1 MVTIQKWSVTG
12 VMTIPVIN
20 ATINFSTGPSFAQA
34 MLINQGILGTN
45 VFADAAAVIVD
56 VSDQVDTI
64 KTSRGR
70 NATSDVFQTG
80 TLSLR
85 IVDENGDFNP
95 QNTAGPYYNLLS
107 PMRKVQITATYD
119 GVTYPIFSGFITGY
133 DTVTP
138 RNAGELAYTTI
149 TAVDAMRLAQNAQ
162 ISTVTGAA
170 AGNLSGT
177 RVNQILDQIAWPST
191 MRDVDAGLTTLQADP
206 GTARTALA
214 AMQTATT
221 SEYGSIYV
229 NASGSFVFQD
239 RTVTVSSVANTPTV
253 FNDDGT
259 NIAYSNAVWK
269 LDDTLIFNS
278 ASITATG
285 LATQTATNTASID
298 KYFIHSYNQQNLL
311 MQTTTVAKDYALAYV
326 ASRAETSIRCD
337 LLELDLYTNNYDLGI
352 KAALGLDFFDN
363 VTITT
368 NQPGASA
375 ITKTLQVFGVSMY
388 IRPNNWKVS
397 FTTLE
402 PIIDGFIIG
411 TQYGV
416 LGTNVFSY

>member
-1 MVTIQKWSVTG
+1 
-12 VMTIPVIN
+12 MTIPVIN
-20 ATINFSTGPSFAQA
+20 AIINFSTGPAFAQA
-34 MLINQGILGTN
+34 MIIDQGILGTN
-45 VFADAAAVIVD
+45 VFADTAAVIVD

-64 KTSRGR
+64 STSRGR
-70 NATSDVFQTG
+70 NAASDVFQTG
-80 TLSLR
+80 TMSLR

-95 QNTAGPYYNLLS
+95 QNTAGPYFNLLS

-133 DTVTP
+133 NTVTP

-162 ISTVTGAA
+162 ISTVTGSA

-177 RVNQILDQIAWPST
+177 RVNQILDQIAWPAT

-221 SEYGSIYV
+221 SEYGSLYV
-229 NASGSFVFQD
+229 NANGSFVFQD
-239 RTVTVSSVANTPTV
+239 RSVTVGSVANTPTI

-259 NIAYSNAVWK
+259 DIAYSNAIWK

-285 LATQTATNTASID
+285 LATQTATNATSIA

-311 MQTTTVAKDYALAYV
+311 MQTTAVALDYARAYV
-326 ASRAETSIRCD
+326 ASRQETTIRCD
-337 LLELDLYTNNYDLGI
+337 LLELDLYTDNYDLGI
-352 KAALGLDFFDN
+352 KSALGLDFFDN
-363 VTITT
+363 VTVTT
-368 NQPGASA
+368 NQPGVST
-375 ITKTLQVFGVSMY
+375 ITKTLQIFGVSMY

-402 PIIDGFIIG
+402 PILDGFLIN
-411 TQYGV
+411 TAYGV